1 MSYSLTSKKRKFHR
15 VLDSISNATPQKPS
29 AAPVPPSSESKPT
42 PMEGRISSTIKR
54 VRLSQGS
61 TASDDTI
68 TRPSTRKITKHPST
82 STTSLKPNFVPWD
95 RDRFLE
101 RLKTFRKVDRWKPQ
115 PDDINEVQW
124 AKRGW
129 SCTDVLR
136 VECVGGCG
144 HSVVV
149 KLPDDIE
156 DLEEYDNEKITERKA
171 VRR

>member
-1 MSYSLTSKKRKFHR
+1 MSYSVTSKKRKFHR
-15 VLDSISNATPQKPS
+15 VLESISNATPQKPT
-29 AAPVPPSSESKPT
+29 AAPPSNDSKRV
-42 PMEGRISSTIKR
+42 PMEKPIVSTIKR

-61 TASDDTI
+61 TESDDI
-68 TRPSTRKITKHPST
+68 TTQPSARRIVKRSST
-82 STTSLKPNFVPWD
+82 STTSLRPNFVPWD
-95 RDRFLE
+95 RDRFLK
-101 RLKTFRKVDRWKPQ
+101 RLETFRKVDRWKPQ

-144 HSVVV
+144 RSVVV

-156 DLEEYDNEKITERKA
+156 DLEEYDSDRIAERKA